1 MRFTSWMMLT
11 DPSWPS
17 ASFASICWRRPT
29 RLLNMAMSSSV
40 MVIWPRP
47 PISISI
53 SSMICPCRVKAV
65 PVSTTPRPVTLMAEV
80 AVNRALMKVTSPLWL
95 EGCTRNRVPIR
106 RMMRKLPR
114 ISLASLQRDSLSR
127 CRAKA

>member
-1 MRFTSWMMLT
+1 MAMMAVPISWAIRANSTMRFTSWMMLT

-17 ASFASICWRRPT
+17 ASFASTCWRRPT
-29 RLLNMAMSSSV
+29 RLLNMAMSSKV

-65 PVSTTPRPVTLMAEV
+65 PVSTTPSPVTLMAEV
-80 AVNRALMKVTSPLWL
+80 AVNRALMKVTSPL
-95 EGCTRNRVPIR
+95 
-106 RMMRKLPR
+106 
-114 ISLASLQRDSLSR
+114 
-127 CRAKA
+127 